1 MSVRST
7 SLLRMPAPVMTERN
21 HFSRVCMTRRSL
33 RAEKARFPSK
43 ATSVTRTGPSSF
55 TV

>member
-7 SLLRMPAPVMTERN
+7 SLLRMPAPVMIERS
-21 HFSRVCMTRRSL
+21 HFLRVCMTRRSF
-33 RAEKARFPSK
+33 RPENARLPSK
-43 ATSVTRTGPSSF
+43 ATSVTRTGDSSF